1 MADNKQHHAIY
12 YEELDNRRVRCH
24 LCPHHCN
31 IPSGHTGICGVRH
44 NHDGVLVAES
54 YGQIT
59 ALALDPIE
67 KKPLARFHPGSL
79 ILSAGS
85 YGCNLKCSFCQN
97 HTISMSRKQAAKQDP
112 FRIGRSRSVYIS
124 PEDLVEKAIDLVP
137 EGNVGIAYTY
147 NEPLISYE
155 YVYDCS
161 RLARKNGLKNV
172 LVSNGYVSQEP
183 LRRLLPFIDAMNID
197 LKSFGDEFYREIC
210 GGVSQH
216 VKNTIEM
223 AAKSCHVEVTTLI
236 IPGLNGSEE
245 EMEDLVSW
253 LSSLSP
259 DIPLHLSRFFPNYK
273 MLDRPPTPPEKIY
286 SLVDI
291 AREYLRY
298 VYTGNL

>member
-97 HTISMSRKQAAKQDP
+97 HTISQSQMQFLPEPYHLHEQKTGCKAGSFPDWQVKIGLH
-112 FRIGRSRSVYIS
+112 FTGRSGG
-124 PEDLVEKAIDLVP
+124 K
-137 EGNVGIAYTY
+137 
-147 NEPLISYE
+147 SY
-155 YVYDCS
+155 
-161 RLARKNGLKNV
+161 
-172 LVSNGYVSQEP
+172 
-183 LRRLLPFIDAMNID
+183 
-197 LKSFGDEFYREIC
+197 
-210 GGVSQH
+210 
-216 VKNTIEM
+216 
-223 AAKSCHVEVTTLI
+223 
-236 IPGLNGSEE
+236 
-245 EMEDLVSW
+245 
-253 LSSLSP
+253 
-259 DIPLHLSRFFPNYK
+259 
-273 MLDRPPTPPEKIY
+273 
-286 SLVDI
+286 
-291 AREYLRY
+291 
-298 VYTGNL
+298 